1 MKKIILLGAFALL
14 STLFSCT
21 ADEYETETKTEIKKN
36 IKPLAPSYA
45 EDGPGDGGVGSTP
58 PTPPTPPTPTDE

>member
-45 EDGPGDGGVGSTP
+45 DDGPGDSYP
-58 PTPPTPPTPTDE
+58 PPPPPPTDE